1 MANDTLKGRPKFVY
15 VTYIRSTREKVFQA
29 LTDGAATREY
39 WSGYRI
45 ESDWK
50 VGGPLRFYDGDDKL
64 AHDDKVLAFD
74 PPSLLSYGWKPLRKA
89 FEGETESRV
98 TFTLEQA
105 GEHVKL
111 TMVHD
116 EMMPGGKMLN
126 AVSGGWP
133 VVLSSLKSL
142 LETGAPLG
150 DVRPSTCE

>member
-1 MANDTLKGRPKFVY
+1 MDKPSFVY
-15 VTYIRSTREKVFQA
+15 VTYIRSTREKVFAA

-39 WSGYRI
+39 WFGYRI

-50 VGGPLRFYDGDDKL
+50 VGGPVRFYNPEGEL
-64 AHDDKVLAFD
+64 AHDDTVLACD
-74 PPSLLSYGWKPLRKA
+74 PPSTLSYGWKPLMKG

-105 GEHVKL
+105 GDQVKL

-116 EMMPGGKMLN
+116 EMMPGGKMLG

-133 VVLSSLKSL
+133 MVLASLKSL
-142 LETGAPLG
+142 LETGNALRRHAP
-150 DVRPSTCE
+150 DHK

>member
-1 MANDTLKGRPKFVY
+1 MDKPSFVY
-15 VTYIRSTREKVFQA
+15 VTYIRSTREKVWQA

-39 WSGYRI
+39 WFGHRV

-50 VGGPLRFYDGDDKL
+50 VGGPLRFYDGDKL
-64 AHDDKVLAFD
+64 VHDDKVLACD
-74 PPSLLSYGWKPLRKA
+74 PPSLLSYGWKPLHKG

-98 TFTLEQA
+98 TFTLEEA
-105 GEHVKL
+105 GAHVKL

-133 VVLSSLKSL
+133 AVLSSLKSL
-142 LETGAPLG
+142 LETGNAL
-150 DVRPSTCE
+150 DLRPPPHE